1 LSRDNLHVSQKDNG
15 IVITVKVVPGSS
27 RSEIVG
33 RHGTML
39 KIKVAA
45 PPEKGKANKALLEF
59 LAKQLNLKK
68 TDLEITS
75 GHTASV
81 KQVFIAGA
89 TVEAV
94 ESMYEKNES
103 K

>member
-1 LSRDNLHVSQKDNG
+1 MSRDALHISQKNNG

-27 RSEIVG
+27 RSEIIG

-39 KIKVAA
+39 KVRVAA

-68 TDLEITS
+68 TDMEITS
-75 GHTASV
+75 GHTSSV
-81 KQVFIAGA
+81 KQVFLAGA
-89 TVEAV
+89 TLEAV